1 MPPRPSRSIS
11 LPIILSSIAVALSI
25 ALLVGWTL
33 LIVRNPAL
41 AHDIL
46 ANRLLLGTGIGGFVV
61 IMSVLVLFSVSLV
74 REIGEVRRQTSFI
87 DSVTHELKSPLAA
100 LKLCLE
106 TLGRDDLPAD
116 QRERL
121 RGMMLDD
128 VDRLTVFIDRVL
140 TATRLGQDRVSL
152 PVQEVAV
159 ADVARHAAQV
169 VARRAKAPEGAVVVA
184 IEGDLVTATDALALS
199 TILENLI
206 DNALKYSGDAP
217 PEVRVTARVE
227 AGRAVVIEVQ
237 DRGIGLARAQLGRVF
252 ERFYRV
258 PDPAVRARRGTGL
271 GLYVVSELA
280 RILGGRVDARSPGP
294 GRGATFVV
302 TLPHRRLG
310 RGAALL

>member
-11 LPIILSSIAVALSI
+11 TPIVLSSVAVALSI

-41 AHDIL
+41 AHDII

-61 IMSVLVLFSVSLV
+61 IMTVLVLFSVFLV

-106 TLGRDDLPAD
+106 TLGRDDLPAE

-140 TATRLGQDRVSL
+140 TATRLGQERVSL

-159 ADVARHAAQV
+159 GEV
-169 VARRAKAPEGAVVVA
+169 VRRAASVVTRRSKADEGAVTVQIA
-184 IEGDLVTATDALALS
+184 DDLVTATDALALS
-199 TILENLI
+199 TIVENLI
-206 DNALKYSGDAP
+206 DNALKYSGDAAP
-217 PEVRVTARVE
+217 PEVRVSARAE
-227 AGRAVVIEVQ
+227 AGRSLIIEVQ
-237 DRGIGLARAQLGRVF
+237 DRGIGIPRAQLGRIF

-258 PDPAVRARRGTGL
+258 PEPAVQSRRGTGL

-280 RILGGRVDARSPGP
+280 RLLGGKIEARSPGP
-294 GRGATFVV
+294 GRGTTMSV
-302 TLPHRRLG
+302 TLPLRRLG
-310 RGAALL
+310 RGEG

>member
-11 LPIILSSIAVALSI
+11 LPIILSSVAVALSL

-41 AHDIL
+41 AHDII
-46 ANRLLLGTGIGGFVV
+46 ANRLLLGTGIGGFIV
-61 IMSVLVLFSVSLV
+61 IVTVLVLFSVFLV
-74 REIGEVRRQTSFI
+74 REIDEVQRQTSFI

-106 TLGRDDLPAD
+106 TLGREDLPQA

-128 VDRLTVFIDRVL
+128 VDRLAVFIERVL
-140 TATRLGQDRVSL
+140 TASRLAQEQRAL
-152 PVQEVAV
+152 PLQEVGV
-159 ADVARHAAQV
+159 AAA
-169 VARRAKAPEGAVVVA
+169 ARRAAATILRRHRAPEGAVS
-184 IEGDLVTATDALALS
+184 IEIADDLVISSDELALA

-206 DNALKYSGDAP
+206 DNALKYGGSEAAVT
-217 PEVRVTARVE
+217 VRVTAHTEGERWL
-227 AGRAVVIEVQ
+227 VIEV
-237 DRGIGLARAQLGRVF
+237 RLKRVF

-258 PDPAVRARRGTGL
+258 QEEHVRSRHGTGL

-280 RILGGRVDARSPGP
+280 RLLGGRVEARSPGP
-294 GRGATFVV
+294 GRGTTMAV
-302 TLPHRRLG
+302 TLPRR
-310 RGAALL
+310 RRA

>member
-11 LPIILSSIAVALSI
+11 LPIILSSVAVALSL

-41 AHDIL
+41 AHDII
-46 ANRLLLGTGIGGFVV
+46 ANRLLLGTGIGGFIV
-61 IMSVLVLFSVSLV
+61 IVTVLVLFSVFLV
-74 REIGEVRRQTSFI
+74 REIDEVQRQTSFI

-106 TLGRDDLPAD
+106 TLGREDLPQA

-128 VDRLTVFIDRVL
+128 VDRLAVFIERVL
-140 TATRLGQDRVSL
+140 TASRLAQEQRAL
-152 PVQEVAV
+152 PLQEVGV
-159 ADVARHAAQV
+159 AAA
-169 VARRAKAPEGAVVVA
+169 ARRAAATILRRHRAPEGAVS
-184 IEGDLVTATDALALS
+184 IEIADDLVISSDELALA

-206 DNALKYSGDAP
+206 DNALKYGGSEGAVT
-217 PEVRVTARVE
+217 VRVTAHTEGERWL
-227 AGRAVVIEVQ
+227 VIEVRDQ
-237 DRGIGLARAQLGRVF
+237 GIGIPRGQLKRVF

-258 PDPAVRARRGTGL
+258 QEEHVRSRHGTGL

-280 RILGGRVDARSPGP
+280 RLLGGRVEARSPGP
-294 GRGATFVV
+294 GRGTTMAV
-302 TLPHRRLG
+302 TLPRR
-310 RGAALL
+310 RRA

>member
-11 LPIILSSIAVALSI
+11 TPIVLSSVAVALSI

-41 AHDIL
+41 AHDII

-61 IMSVLVLFSVSLV
+61 IMTVLVLFSVFLV

-106 TLGRDDLPAD
+106 TLGRDDLPAE

-140 TATRLGQDRVSL
+140 TASRLGQERMSL

-159 ADVARHAAQV
+159 GEV
-169 VARRAKAPEGAVVVA
+169 VRRAAAVVTRRSKAAEGAVTVQIA
-184 IEGDLVTATDALALS
+184 DDLVTATDALALS
-199 TILENLI
+199 AIVENLI
-206 DNALKYSGDAP
+206 DNALKYSGDAAP
-217 PEVRVTARVE
+217 PEVQVSARAE
-227 AGRAVVIEVQ
+227 AGRSLIIEVT
-237 DRGIGLARAQLGRVF
+237 DRGIGIPRAQLGRIF

-258 PDPAVRARRGTGL
+258 PEPAVQSRRGTGL

-280 RILGGRVDARSPGP
+280 RLLGGKIEARSPGP
-294 GRGATFVV
+294 GRGTTMSV
-302 TLPHRRLG
+302 TLPLRRLG
-310 RGAALL
+310 RGEG